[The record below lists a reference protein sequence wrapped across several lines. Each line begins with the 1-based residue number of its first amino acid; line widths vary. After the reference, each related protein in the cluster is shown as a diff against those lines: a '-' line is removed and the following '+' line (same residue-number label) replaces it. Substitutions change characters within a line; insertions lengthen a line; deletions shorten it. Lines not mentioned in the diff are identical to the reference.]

1 MNYGLNLFFV
11 FLVSWDV
18 KLGCLF
24 EVFPFLNVGIHC
36 YKILL
41 ELVLLHP
48 ISFDALCLI
57 FICFKIL
64 FDLLF
69 QFLHWLFRASCF
81 ISMYLWIFQRW
92 GLWWECVSN
101 FPTCFDLFFCHLKC
115 RKSLSFWIS
124 SKGNC
129 SVCSYIFSVSMAGGK
144 FRAAQCCNLGPE
156 SVPIFIHVKVNR
168 CQFKLLSY
176 SLFWFMI
183 IGCQVMLAFVLFVC
197 FWECSTYCFYE
208 A

>member
-1 MNYGLNLFFV
+1 MRSFF
-11 FLVSWDV
+11 
-18 KLGCLF
+18 
-24 EVFPFLNVGIHC
+24 FLNVGIQC

-48 ISFDALCLI
+48 VSFDALCLI

-115 RKSLSFWIS
+115 RNHSVSGSLP
-124 SKGNC
+124 KGIALC
-129 SVCSYIFSVSMAGGK
+129 AAIYSVCPWQEENSGASNVVILVQSLCLFLIMS
-144 FRAAQCCNLGPE
+144 
-156 SVPIFIHVKVNR
+156 KVNR
-168 CQFKLLSY
+168 CQFKLLLY
-176 SLFWFMI
+176 SLFWFI
-183 IGCQVMLAFVLFVC
+183 VIGCQVMLAFELGDSIYKN
-197 FWECSTYCFYE
+197 STHSKYCYLLLTWKRKESLHF
-208 A
+208 